1 MIHRIIPRIDSRTVT
16 NSSNFSKK
24 LANLVPA
31 KLGKDDI
38 AIRIIMNKFPA
49 PNAITMYRK
58 CSNINELIIISYL
71 LTSIS
76 GFFETVK

>member
-38 AIRIIMNKFPA
+38 AIRIIMNTRGA
-49 PNAITMYRK
+49 
-58 CSNINELIIISYL
+58 S
-71 LTSIS
+71 
-76 GFFETVK
+76 